1 MQGGGDVWRFIKR
14 NEWTLH
20 LMLVPG
26 LLALL
31 VFQYVPMVGVVIAFQ
46 KFIPAKGL
54 FGSKW
59 VGLDNFRYMFDLP
72 DFWNIIWNTFYIA
85 IMKIIVGLVVPVTIA
100 VLLNEVRK
108 EAIKRSIQTLI
119 YLPHFLSWVILS
131 GILVDILSP
140 NEGIVNGMIKALGF
154 DPIFFLGSNAWFP
167 YTLVLSHEWKEFGFS
182 TIVYLA
188 AIAGI
193 NPSLYEASIVDGAS
207 RWRQTWHV
215 TLPGMAPLIV
225 LMATLSIGGILN
237 AGFDQVFNLYSP
249 VVYQSG
255 DIIDTFVYRTGMLEA
270 QYGLATAVGLLKS
283 AVSMLLI
290 AVSYFL
296 AYRFANYRIF

>member
-1 MQGGGDVWRFIKR
+1 
-14 NEWTLH
+14 
-20 LMLVPG
+20 MLVPG